1 MTPAEASSARSSDE
15 LVVVPAER
23 HVERLAR
30 EGRRGETRASLR
42 ARLAAALLPGARFAD
57 AREARLTLAVAL
69 EEAVSSQPPSRKEAA
84 ARASGQLGLFGAAA
98 GGGTDDPLLATLRGR
113 GGASW
118 VRAVTAIDQ
127 AIGVLRARGA
137 TELHLER
144 VRGSGVAAA
153 RARTLAAAMRA
164 LDDALARAGARDG
177 RLLGAALALA
187 IREANAEA
195 IEEILG
201 ARRIRARWVLA
212 WDPHD
217 LAWWRA
223 LDEKLARLPAR
234 PSPHGDSGARRGPG
248 FARVVLPAFD
258 KRLEGA
264 RERDPLEVIS
274 DLVAGHL
281 DAAPET
287 EIVAPVLGDLG
298 ATAPRLEDAAPRVRL
313 LRAGDARSEARAVA
327 GLVRRALDDG
337 ARVERVVIAYPQ
349 RDERTLVPL
358 RRALTEASIV
368 HHDALGPP
376 PSSAPVVA
384 AALHALGAAESLD
397 RVAVARLL
405 RSGYVDA
412 PRVLGEIAGEVLEFR
427 AAERVLGRVARA
439 LETRATAAG
448 EDARERLVLTGA
460 AHPDD
465 EPAARRVA
473 DVLSRARSARTRAE
487 RVRAARGLFH
497 DLGFASRAGRG
508 ALATFARDEAPA
520 GVDRLERLAIARD
533 VRAWEVVEAA
543 LDAYEATAL
552 RDPSAGVRPLDA
564 EVFRIELTELLDAA
578 AQLPGSGRAG
588 AVRIGRLA
596 DLPGDELDLLVVLD
610 ANDGVLPRDVRP
622 VSLVSDALEGA
633 IARVARDAF
642 APLSA
647 TELAARE
654 LAALAAG
661 AAESAAIVL
670 VTTAE
675 DGGDAV
681 ASPSRV
687 FTALARAGIS
697 VEEAPWTAP
706 GSSPL
711 GDGALQAIGE
721 IQRRLARE
729 RAREGFFLDPARPQ
743 SALVGNLALG
753 SSSGE
758 EIARVVAAETGSS
771 RERALAVTSV
781 ERFAQCAFKGYA
793 HVVLAAREGEEQREL
808 PDAREEGNLG
818 HTALAAAFTA
828 TKEEWPR
835 RPRDAGAI
843 VAKGLAAADAAL
855 AESAG
860 HAPLRAIVRLRVR
873 ESVRAVL
880 ARALAEDEWDFSVA
894 EQAFGSGKPW
904 PPFRVTD
911 GGEDARDGAEGA
923 SRGGADVWLRG
934 SIDRVDRAHGRAAVR
949 VIDYKR
955 SKSTVRDASALL
967 GETAL
972 QVPIYAL
979 VAGTRLEAPATGAY
993 VPIQPRDLAAET
1005 KASTRA
1011 EDRVADL
1018 ARREAAG
1025 AASEIERR
1033 ILTIAAG
1040 ARAGRFAPVPAREG
1054 ECTHC
1059 SVSGGCRKPRFA
1071 MAPADDGDDKEA
1083 P

>member
-1 MTPAEASSARSSDE
+1 MTPREESASTRSTARSCDE

-30 EGRRGETRASLR
+30 EGQRGETRASLR
-42 ARLAAALLPGARFAD
+42 ARLVGALLPGVRFAD

-69 EEAVSSQPPSRKEAA
+69 EEAVSTRPPSRKDAA

-98 GGGTDDPLLATLRGR
+98 GGGADDPLLATLRGR

-118 VRAVTAIDQ
+118 VRAVTAIDE
-127 AIGVLRARGA
+127 AIGALRARGA

-144 VRGSGVAAA
+144 IRGDGVAAA

-177 RLLGAALALA
+177 RLAGAALAAA
-187 IREANAEA
+187 IHEAGVDA
-195 IEEILG
+195 IEDVLG
-201 ARRIRARWVLA
+201 ARRVRARWLLA

-217 LAWWRA
+217 LVWWRA
-223 LDEKLARLPAR
+223 LDEELTRASTA
-234 PSPHGDSGARRGPG
+234 PSPRGGAAERRGPG

-264 RERDPLEVIS
+264 RERDPLEVIA
-274 DLVAGHL
+274 DAVARHL
-281 DAAPET
+281 DAAPEA

-298 ATAPRLEDAAPRVRL
+298 ATAPRLEDAASRVRL
-313 LRAGDARSEARAVA
+313 LRAGDARSQARAVA
-327 GLVRRALDDG
+327 GLVRSALDGG
-337 ARVERVVIAYPQ
+337 ARVERVVIAYPE

-358 RRALTEASIV
+358 RRALAEASIV

-384 AALHALGAAESLD
+384 AALHALAAADSLD

-412 PRVLGEIAGEVLEFR
+412 PRVLGELAGEAPDFR
-427 AAERVLGRVARA
+427 AAERALGRVARA

-448 EDARERLVLTGA
+448 ADELERLVLTGA

-473 DVLSRARSARTRAE
+473 EVLARARSARTRAE
-487 RVRAARGLFH
+487 RVRGARALFH

-533 VRAWEVVEAA
+533 VRAWDVMEAA
-543 LDAYEATAL
+543 LDAYETTAL
-552 RDPSAGVRPLDA
+552 RDPSARSRPLDA
-564 EVFRIELTELLDAA
+564 EVFRLELTELLDAA
-578 AQLPGSGRAG
+578 AQLPGAGRAG
-588 AVRIGRLA
+588 AVRIARLA

-610 ANDGVLPRDVRP
+610 ANDGALPRDVRP
-622 VSLVSDALEGA
+622 ISLVSEALEGA
-633 IARVARDAF
+633 VARAARDAF
-642 APLSA
+642 VPLSA
-647 TELAARE
+647 SELAARD

-675 DGGDAV
+675 DGGDAP
-681 ASPSRV
+681 ATPSRV
-687 FTALARAGIS
+687 FTALARAGIA
-697 VEEAPWTAP
+697 VEEAPRTAP
-706 GSSPL
+706 GPTPL
-711 GDGALQAIGE
+711 AAGALQTLGE
-721 IQRRLARE
+721 IERRVARE
-729 RAREGFFLDPARPQ
+729 RAREGFFLDPARPP
-743 SALVGNLALG
+743 SALVGDLSLG
-753 SSSGE
+753 SSRGE
-758 EIARVVAAETGSS
+758 AIARVVSAETGSS
-771 RERALAVTSV
+771 RERALAVTSI

-828 TKEEWPR
+828 TKDEWPR
-835 RPRDAGAI
+835 RPRDAGRI
-843 VAKGLAAADAAL
+843 VEEGLAAADAAL
-855 AESAG
+855 SASAG

-880 ARALAEDEWDFSVA
+880 TRALAEDEWDFSLA

-904 PPFRVTD
+904 PPFHVTD
-911 GGEDARDGAEGA
+911 GGG
-923 SRGGADVWLRG
+923 DVWLRG
-934 SIDRVDRAHGRAAVR
+934 SIDRVDRAHARAAVR

-955 SKSTVRDASALL
+955 SKSTVRDASTLL

-979 VAGTRLEAPATGAY
+979 VAGRRLEAPATGAY
-993 VPIQPRDLAAET
+993 VPIQPRDLATET
-1005 KASTRA
+1005 KANTRA
-1011 EDRVADL
+1011 EERVAEL
-1018 ARREAAG
+1018 STREAAG
-1025 AASEIERR
+1025 APSEIERR
-1033 ILTIAAG
+1033 VLAIAAG
-1040 ARAGRFAPVPAREG
+1040 ARAGRLAPLPAREA
-1054 ECTHC
+1054 ECAHC
-1059 SVSGGCRKPRFA
+1059 GVSGGCRKPRFA
-1071 MAPADDGDDKEA
+1071 MAPADDGDEKDA

>member
-1 MTPAEASSARSSDE
+1 MTPADEPAASAEARPTAWRSGE
-15 LVVVPAER
+15 LVVVPTER

-30 EGRRGETRASLR
+30 DGQRGETRASLR
-42 ARLAAALLPGARFAD
+42 ARLAASLLPGVRFAD

-84 ARASGQLGLFGAAA
+84 SRASGQLGLFGAAA
-98 GGGTDDPLLATLRGR
+98 GGGPDDPLLATLRGR

-118 VRAVTAIDQ
+118 VRAVTAIDD
-127 AIGVLRARGA
+127 AIGALRSRGA

-144 VRGSGVAAA
+144 VRGTGVAPA

-177 RLLGAALALA
+177 RLVGPALATA
-187 IREANAEA
+187 VREAGAGALEDV
-195 IEEILG
+195 LG
-201 ARRIRARWVLA
+201 ARHVRARWLLV

-223 LDEKLARLPAR
+223 LDETLGRSRAA
-234 PSPHGDSGARRGPG
+234 PSPGGESAARRGPG

-274 DLVAGHL
+274 DAVARHL
-281 DAAPET
+281 DAAPES
-287 EIVAPVLGDLG
+287 EIVPAVLGDLG
-298 ATAPRLEDAAPRVRL
+298 ATPPRVEDAGKRLRL
-313 LRAGDARSEARAVA
+313 LRAADARSGARAVA
-327 GLVRRALDDG
+327 DLVRSALDGG
-337 ARVERVVIAYPQ
+337 ARVERVAIVYPQ

-358 RRALTEASIV
+358 RRALAEMSIV
-368 HHDALGPP
+368 FHDALGPP
-376 PSSAPVVA
+376 PSSVPVVA
-384 AALHALGAAESLD
+384 AALHALAAAESLD
-397 RVAVARLL
+397 RLAVARLL
-405 RSGYVDA
+405 RSGYIDA
-412 PRVLGEIAGEVLEFR
+412 PRVLGQPAGEAPDFR
-427 AAERVLGRVARA
+427 AAERSLGRVARA

-448 EDARERLVLTGA
+448 ADEVERLVRTGA

-465 EPAARRVA
+465 EASARRVA
-473 DVLSRARSARTRAE
+473 GILARARAARTRGE
-487 RVRAARGLFH
+487 RVRAAQTLFR
-497 DLGFASRAGRG
+497 DLGFGSRAGRG
-508 ALATFARDEAPA
+508 ALATFARDEAPS
-520 GVDRLERLAIARD
+520 GVERLERLAIARD
-533 VRAWEVVEAA
+533 VRAWDVMEAA
-543 LDAYEATAL
+543 LDVYATTAL
-552 RDPSAGVRPLDA
+552 RDPSARARPLDA
-564 EVFRIELTELLDAA
+564 EVFRLELTELLDGSAV
-578 AQLPGSGRAG
+578 LPNAGRAG
-588 AVRIGRLA
+588 AVRIARLA

-622 VSLVSDALEGA
+622 ISLVSEALEGA
-633 IARVARDAF
+633 VARAAREAF
-642 APLSA
+642 VPLQAS
-647 TELAARE
+647 ELAARD

-661 AAESAAIVL
+661 AAESAEIVL

-675 DGGDAV
+675 DAGEAP

-687 FTALARAGIS
+687 FVALARAGVA
-697 VEEAPWTAP
+697 VEEAARAATGTAP
-706 GSSPL
+706 L
-711 GDGALQAIGE
+711 GAHALQTIGE
-721 IQRRLARE
+721 IERRAARE

-743 SALVGNLALG
+743 SALVGNLTVG
-753 SSSGE
+753 SSPRE
-758 EIARVVAAETGSS
+758 AIARIVSAETGSA
-771 RERALAVTSV
+771 RERALAVTSI

-818 HTALAAAFTA
+818 HTALAAAFLA
-828 TKEEWPR
+828 TREEWPR

-843 VAKGLAAADAAL
+843 VAKGLEAADAAL
-855 AESAG
+855 AASAG

-880 ARALAEDEWDFSVA
+880 ARALGEDDWDFTLA
-894 EQAFGSGKPW
+894 EQAFGDGKPW
-904 PPFRVTD
+904 PPLHVSS
-911 GGEDARDGAEGA
+911 GAL
-923 SRGGADVWLRG
+923 DVWLRG

-955 SKSTVRDASALL
+955 SKSTVRDASSLL

-979 VAGTRLEAPATGAY
+979 VAAQRLEAPATGAY
-993 VPIQPRDLAAET
+993 VPIQPRDLATET
-1005 KASTRA
+1005 KANTRA
-1011 EDRVADL
+1011 EDRVGEL
-1018 ARREAAG
+1018 SRREAAG
-1025 AASEIERR
+1025 VPSEIERR
-1033 ILTIAAG
+1033 VLQIAVD
-1040 ARAGRFAPVPAREG
+1040 ARSGRFAPVPAREA

-1071 MAPADDGDDKEA
+1071 MAPADDLEDKET